1 MEMDYNTN
9 HGVIMMLKAYK
20 YRIYPSDEQK
30 VQLLKTFGCSRFVYN
45 YYLNLRIEAY
55 KTDGKSLSKIDCNNH
70 LNRELK
76 FENEWL
82 REVDKFALTNS
93 IYNMDS
99 AYRNFFREHKKGN
112 KNQGFPNFK
121 NKYSSKQS
129 YTTNFT
135 NNNIEAD
142 FANNEI
148 KLPKLKKI
156 RAKIHREY
164 HGIIK
169 SATVSRTSGDKY
181 FVSLLV
187 EETTASLP
195 AAETK
200 IGFDLGLKEFITA
213 STGEKKESPKSLRKY
228 EQKLIRQQRRLSRK
242 QKRSANYYKQS
253 QRLSKTHEKIA
264 NIRKDFLHKIS
275 TQIIS
280 ENQVIISEDL
290 NVAGMLKNHRLAKSI
305 SDAGWSEFTRQLEYK
320 AKWYGRIYYKIDP
333 FYPSSQLCSCCGF
346 KNEDVKNLNIREWDC
361 PECQTRHDR
370 DINAAKNILKKGLED
385 LRIA

>member
-1 MEMDYNTN
+1 
-9 HGVIMMLKAYK
+9 
-20 YRIYPSDEQK
+20 
-30 VQLLKTFGCSRFVYN
+30 
-45 YYLNLRIEAY
+45 
-55 KTDGKSLSKIDCNNH
+55 
-70 LNRELK
+70 
-76 FENEWL
+76 
-82 REVDKFALTNS
+82 
-93 IYNMDS
+93 MDS
-99 AYRNFFREHKKGN
+99 AYRNFFRENKKGN
-112 KNQGFPNFK
+112 KNQGFPKFK

-164 HGIIK
+164 KGIIK

-181 FVSLLV
+181 FVSILV
-187 EETTASLP
+187 EETAVPLP

-200 IGFDLGLKEFITA
+200 IGFDLGLKEFIAA
-213 STGEKKESPKSLRKY
+213 SKGDKLESPKSLRKY
-228 EQKLIRQQRRLSRK
+228 EQKLIRQQRKLSRK
-242 QKRSANYYKQS
+242 QKRSANFYKQHK
-253 QRLSKTHEKIA
+253 RLSKTHEKIA
-264 NIRKDFLHKIS
+264 NIRKDFRHKTS
-275 TQIIS
+275 TQLIS

-305 SDAGWSEFTRQLEYK
+305 SDAGWSEFKRQLEYK
-320 AKWYGRIYYKIDP
+320 AKWYGRTYHKIDP
-333 FYPSSQLCSCCGF
+333 FYPSSQLCSSSGF

-361 PECQTRHDR
+361 PECQKGMTGISRR
-370 DINAAKNILKKGLED
+370 LKNILKKGLED

>member
-1 MEMDYNTN
+1 M
-9 HGVIMMLKAYK
+9 IMMLKAYK
-20 YRIYPSDEQK
+20 YRIYPSEEQK
-30 VQLLKTFGCSRFVYN
+30 VQLSKTFGCSRFVYN
-45 YYLNLRIEAY
+45 YYLNLRIGTY

-76 FENEWL
+76 NENEWL

-99 AYRNFFREHKKGN
+99 AYRNFFRENKKGN
-112 KNQGFPNFK
+112 KNQGFPKFK

-164 HGIIK
+164 KGIIK

-181 FVSLLV
+181 FVSILV
-187 EETTASLP
+187 EETAVPLP

-200 IGFDLGLKEFITA
+200 IGFDLGLKEFIAA
-213 STGEKKESPKSLRKY
+213 STGEKIESPKSLRKY
-228 EQKLIRQQRRLSRK
+228 EQKLIRQQRKLSRK
-242 QKRSANYYKQS
+242 QKRSANFNKQRK
-253 QRLSKTHEKIA
+253 RLSKIHEKIA
-264 NIRKDFLHKIS
+264 SIRKDFLHKTS
-275 TQIIS
+275 TQLIS

-320 AKWYGRIYYKIDP
+320 AKWYGRTYHKIDP
-333 FYPSSQLCSCCGF
+333 FYPSSQLCSSCGF
-346 KNEDVKNLNIREWDC
+346 KNEDVKNLSIREWDC

>member
-1 MEMDYNTN
+1 M
-9 HGVIMMLKAYK
+9 IMMLKAYK
-20 YRIYPSDEQK
+20 YRIYPSEEQK
-30 VQLLKTFGCSRFVYN
+30 VQLSKTFGCSRFVYN
-45 YYLNLRIEAY
+45 YYLNLRIGTY

-76 FENEWL
+76 NENEWL

-99 AYRNFFREHKKGN
+99 AYRNFFRENKKGN
-112 KNQGFPNFK
+112 KNQGFPKFK

-164 HGIIK
+164 KGIIK

-181 FVSLLV
+181 FVSILV
-187 EETTASLP
+187 EETAVQLP
-195 AAETK
+195 AAESK
-200 IGFDLGLKEFITA
+200 IGLDLGLKEFIAA

-228 EQKLIRQQRRLSRK
+228 EQKLIRQQRKLSGK
-242 QKRSANYYKQS
+242 QKRSANFYKQS
-253 QRLSKTHEKIA
+253 KRLSKIHEKIA
-264 NIRKDFLHKIS
+264 NIRKDFLHKTS
-275 TQIIS
+275 TQLIS

-320 AKWYGRIYYKIDP
+320 AKWYGRTYHKTDP
-333 FYPSSQLCSCCGF
+333 FYPSSQLCSSCGF
-346 KNEDVKNLNIREWDC
+346 KNEDVKNLSIREWDC

>member
-1 MEMDYNTN
+1 M
-9 HGVIMMLKAYK
+9 IMMLKAYK
-20 YRIYPSDEQK
+20 YRIYPSEEQK
-30 VQLLKTFGCSRFVYN
+30 VQLSKTFGCSRFVYN
-45 YYLNLRIEAY
+45 YYLNLRIGAY

-76 FENEWL
+76 NENEWL

-99 AYRNFFREHKKGN
+99 AYRNFFRENKKGN

-121 NKYSSKQS
+121 NKYSSRQS

-148 KLPKLKKI
+148 KLPKLNKI

-164 HGIIK
+164 NGVIK

-181 FVSLLV
+181 FVSILV
-187 EETTASLP
+187 EETAVPLP
-195 AAETK
+195 AAETE
-200 IGFDLGLKEFITA
+200 IGLDLGLKEFIAA
-213 STGEKKESPKSLRKY
+213 STGEKIESPKSLRKY
-228 EQKLIRQQRRLSRK
+228 EQKLIRQQRKLSRK
-242 QKRSANYYKQS
+242 QKRSANFNKQRK
-253 QRLSKTHEKIA
+253 RLSKTHEKIA
-264 NIRKDFLHKIS
+264 NIRKDFLHKMS
-275 TQIIS
+275 TQLIS

-320 AKWYGRIYYKIDP
+320 AKWYGRTYHKIDP
-333 FYPSSQLCSCCGF
+333 FYPSSQLCSSCGF
-346 KNEDVKNLNIREWDC
+346 KNEDVKNLSIREWDC

>member
-1 MEMDYNTN
+1 
-9 HGVIMMLKAYK
+9 MMLKAYK
-20 YRIYPSDEQK
+20 YRIYPSEEQK
-30 VQLLKTFGCSRFVYN
+30 VQLSKTFGCSRFVYN
-45 YYLNLRIEAY
+45 YYLNLRIGTY

-76 FENEWL
+76 NENEWL

-99 AYRNFFREHKKGN
+99 AYRNFFRENKKGN

-121 NKYSSKQS
+121 NKYSSRQS

-164 HGIIK
+164 KGIIK

-181 FVSLLV
+181 FVSILV
-187 EETTASLP
+187 EETAVPLP

-200 IGFDLGLKEFITA
+200 IGFDLGLKEFIAA
-213 STGEKKESPKSLRKY
+213 STGEKIESPKSLRKY
-228 EQKLIRQQRRLSRK
+228 EQKLIRQQRKLSRK
-242 QKRSANYYKQS
+242 QKRSANFNKQRK
-253 QRLSKTHEKIA
+253 RLSKTHEKIA
-264 NIRKDFLHKIS
+264 NIRKDFLHKMS
-275 TQIIS
+275 TQLIS

-320 AKWYGRIYYKIDP
+320 AKWYGRTYHKIDP
-333 FYPSSQLCSCCGF
+333 FYPSSQLCSSCGF
-346 KNEDVKNLNIREWDC
+346 KNEDVKNLSIREWDC

>member
-1 MEMDYNTN
+1 
-9 HGVIMMLKAYK
+9 MMLKAYK
-20 YRIYPSDEQK
+20 YRIYPSEEQK
-30 VQLLKTFGCSRFVYN
+30 VQLSKTFGCSRFVYN
-45 YYLNLRIEAY
+45 YYLNLRIGTY

-76 FENEWL
+76 NENEWL

-99 AYRNFFREHKKGN
+99 AYRNFFRENKKGN
-112 KNQGFPNFK
+112 KNQGFPKFK

-164 HGIIK
+164 KGIIK

-181 FVSLLV
+181 FVSILV
-187 EETTASLP
+187 EETAVQLP
-195 AAETK
+195 AAESK
-200 IGFDLGLKEFITA
+200 IGLDLGLKEFIAA
-213 STGEKKESPKSLRKY
+213 STGEKIESPKSLRKY
-228 EQKLIRQQRRLSRK
+228 EQKLIRQQRKLSRK
-242 QKRSANYYKQS
+242 QKRSANFNKQRK
-253 QRLSKTHEKIA
+253 RLSKIHEKIA
-264 NIRKDFLHKIS
+264 SIRKDFLHKTS
-275 TQIIS
+275 TQLIS

-320 AKWYGRIYYKIDP
+320 AKWYGRTYHKIDP
-333 FYPSSQLCSCCGF
+333 FYPSSQLCSSCGF
-346 KNEDVKNLNIREWDC
+346 KNEDVKNLSIREWDC